1 MARCGLRLGHPAQ
14 LRSGRTF
21 DSVELKTDQRTPD
34 AGRLAI
40 VRCDFHAKSLAMLE
54 SAVGA
59 VGYVIRK
66 LNQVRESGD
75 TSQSRFEAIEIIEAV
90 ILALVAVATAW
101 SGYQA
106 AQWAGKR
113 AENYAE
119 ASRLRV
125 TAEGLATLAGQERI
139 YDSDTFN
146 SWLAAKLDGKQKAAE
161 FFERR
166 FRDEYRPAFTA
177 WSRTDPFNN
186 AQAPP
191 GPIFMPEYHNAK
203 HEQFLGLNKKAAEV
217 ADQGTKSGET
227 GDQYVRITVLLATV
241 LLITA
246 IGQRFY
252 FKTVRVVFMILACAL
267 LCLPLLQLLMLPR
280 I

>member
-1 MARCGLRLGHPAQ
+1 MINRAFGKAN
-14 LRSGRTF
+14 
-21 DSVELKTDQRTPD
+21 E
-34 AGRLAI
+34 
-40 VRCDFHAKSLAMLE
+40 
-54 SAVGA
+54 
-59 VGYVIRK
+59 
-66 LNQVRESGD
+66 VRETGD
-75 TSQSRFEAIEIIEAV
+75 RSQAPVEVIEIIEAF

-106 AQWAGKR
+106 AEWAGKR
-113 AENYAE
+113 AQDYSKAD
-119 ASRLRV
+119 RLRV

-146 SWLAAKLDGKQKAAE
+146 SWLTAKLDGKVQAAE

-166 FRDEYRPAFTA
+166 FRDEYRTAFTA
-177 WSRTDPFNN
+177 WMSTDPFNN

-191 GPIFMPEYHNAK
+191 GPIFMPDYHNAK
-203 HEQFLGLNKKAAEV
+203 HEQFLALGKQAGDV
-217 ADQGTKSGET
+217 ADQGAKSGET

-246 IGQRFY
+246 IGQRFR
-252 FKTVRVVFMILACAL
+252 FKSVRVVFMILAACCSA
-267 LCLPLLQLLMLPR
+267 CRFGNCWCCPASDGDSRVWP

>member
-1 MARCGLRLGHPAQ
+1 
-14 LRSGRTF
+14 
-21 DSVELKTDQRTPD
+21 
-34 AGRLAI
+34 
-40 VRCDFHAKSLAMLE
+40 MLE
-54 SAVGA
+54 SVGPL
-59 VGYVIRK
+59 GYVIRR

-75 TSQSRFEAIEIIEAV
+75 TSHSRLEVIEIIEAL

-113 AENYAE
+113 AEEYAR

-146 SWLAAKLDGKQKAAE
+146 VWLAARLDGKEKEAE

-177 WSRTDPFNN
+177 WLKTDPFNN
-186 AQAPP
+186 NQAPP
-191 GPIFMPEYHNAK
+191 GPIFMSDYHNAK
-203 HEQFLGLNKKAAEV
+203 HEQFLALGKQAADV
-217 ADQGTKSGET
+217 ADRGTKSGET

-246 IGQRFY
+246 IGQRFR
-252 FKTVRVVFMILACAL
+252 FKAARVAFMILAWLL
-267 LCLPLLQLLMLPR
+267 LCLPLWQLLTLPR

>member
-1 MARCGLRLGHPAQ
+1 
-14 LRSGRTF
+14 
-21 DSVELKTDQRTPD
+21 
-34 AGRLAI
+34 
-40 VRCDFHAKSLAMLE
+40 MLE
-54 SAVGA
+54 SVGPL
-59 VGYVIRK
+59 GYVIRK

-75 TSQSRFEAIEIIEAV
+75 RSQSRLEVIEIIEAA

-106 AQWAGKR
+106 AKWAGNR
-113 AENYAE
+113 AEQYAN

-125 TAEGLATLAGQERI
+125 TAEGLATMAGQERI
-139 YDSDTFN
+139 FDSDTFN
-146 SWLAAKLDGKQKAAE
+146 SWLAAKLDGKSQTAE

-166 FRDEYRPAFTA
+166 FRDEYRPAFAA
-177 WSRTDPFNN
+177 WMKTDPFNN

-203 HEQFLGLNKKAAEV
+203 HEQFLRLNKEAVEM

-227 GDQYVRITVLLATV
+227 GDNYVRITVLLATV
-241 LLITA
+241 LLITT
-246 IGQRFY
+246 IGQRFH
-252 FKTVRVVFMILACAL
+252 FKAVRVVFMVLAFLL
-267 LCLPLLQLLMLPR
+267 LCLPLARLLMLPR

>member
-1 MARCGLRLGHPAQ
+1 
-14 LRSGRTF
+14 
-21 DSVELKTDQRTPD
+21 
-34 AGRLAI
+34 
-40 VRCDFHAKSLAMLE
+40 MLE
-54 SAVGA
+54 PAVGA

-66 LNQVRESGD
+66 LNQVRENVLP
-75 TSQSRFEAIEIIEAV
+75 SQSRFEMVEIIEAV

-106 AQWAGKR
+106 ARWAGMR

-146 SWLAAKLDGKQKAAE
+146 SWLAAKLDGKAEAAG

-166 FRDEYRPAFTA
+166 FRDEYRPAFMA
-177 WSRTDPFNN
+177 WLKADPFNN

-191 GPIFMPEYHNAK
+191 GPIFMPDYHNAN
-203 HEQFLGLNKKAAEV
+203 HEQFLGLSKQAAEV
-217 ADQGTKSGET
+217 TDQGTKSGET

-246 IGQRFY
+246 IGQRFRI
-252 FKTVRVVFMILACAL
+252 KAARVVFMILACL
-267 LCLPLLQLLMLPR
+267 LLSLPLWQLLVLPR

>member
-1 MARCGLRLGHPAQ
+1 
-14 LRSGRTF
+14 
-21 DSVELKTDQRTPD
+21 
-34 AGRLAI
+34 
-40 VRCDFHAKSLAMLE
+40 MLE

-66 LNQVRESGD
+66 LKQVCGNVLP
-75 TSQSRFEAIEIIEAV
+75 SQSRLETIEIIEAV

-106 AQWAGKR
+106 AKWAGNR
-113 AENYAE
+113 AEQYAT

-125 TAEGLATLAGQERI
+125 TAEALATLAGQERI

-146 SWLAAKLDGKQKAAE
+146 SWLAAKLDGKSQTAQ

-166 FRDEYRPAFTA
+166 FRDEY
-177 WSRTDPFNN
+177 
-186 AQAPP
+186 
-191 GPIFMPEYHNAK
+191 H
-203 HEQFLGLNKKAAEV
+203 
-217 ADQGTKSGET
+217 
-227 GDQYVRITVLLATV
+227 YVRITVLLATV

-246 IGQRFY
+246 IGQRFH
-252 FKTVRVVFMILACAL
+252 FKAVRIVFMILACLL
-267 LCLPLLQLLMLPR
+267 LCLPLLRLLMLPR

>member
-1 MARCGLRLGHPAQ
+1 MLQ
-14 LRSGRTF
+14 
-21 DSVELKTDQRTPD
+21 SVGPE
-34 AGRLAI
+34 
-40 VRCDFHAKSLAMLE
+40 
-54 SAVGA
+54 
-59 VGYVIRK
+59 GYVIRN
-66 LNQVRESGD
+66 LNRVREAGD
-75 TSQSRFEAIEIIEAV
+75 TSQSRLEVIEILEAF

-106 AQWAGKR
+106 AEWAGRR
-113 AENYAE
+113 AEDYAK

-125 TAEGLATLAGQERI
+125 NAEGLATLAGQERI
-139 YDSDTFN
+139 YDSDTFD
-146 SWLAAKLDGKQKAAE
+146 SWLAAKLDNKAEAAD
-161 FFERR
+161 FFQRR
-166 FRDEYRPAFTA
+166 FRDEYRPAFAA
-177 WSRTDPFNN
+177 WMKTGPFNN

-203 HEQFLGLNKKAAEV
+203 HEQFLALTKEAGAI

-246 IGQRFY
+246 IGQRFR
-252 FKTVRVVFMILACAL
+252 FKSVRILFMILALLL
-267 LCLPLLQLLMLPR
+267 LCLPLWQLLMLPR

>member
-1 MARCGLRLGHPAQ
+1 
-14 LRSGRTF
+14 
-21 DSVELKTDQRTPD
+21 
-34 AGRLAI
+34 
-40 VRCDFHAKSLAMLE
+40 MLE

-66 LNQVRESGD
+66 LNQVRESD
-75 TSQSRFEAIEIIEAV
+75 HIAQSGFEAVEIIEAL
-90 ILALVAVATAW
+90 ILALIAVATAW

-113 AENYAE
+113 AEQYAE

-146 SWLAAKLDGKQKAAE
+146 SWLAAKLDGKEKAAE

-166 FRDEYRPAFTA
+166 FRDEYRPAFAA
-177 WSRTDPFNN
+177 WLGTDPFNKP
-186 AQAPP
+186 QGPP
-191 GPIFMPEYHNAK
+191 GPIFMAEYHNAK
-203 HEQFLGLNKKAAEV
+203 HEQFLGLNKEAASMAER
-217 ADQGTKSGET
+217 GTKSGET

-246 IGQRFY
+246 IGQRFH
-252 FKTVRVVFMILACAL
+252 FKTVRVVFMILACLL
-267 LCLPLLQLLMLPR
+267 LCLPLWQLLLLPR

>member
-1 MARCGLRLGHPAQ
+1 
-14 LRSGRTF
+14 
-21 DSVELKTDQRTPD
+21 
-34 AGRLAI
+34 
-40 VRCDFHAKSLAMLE
+40 MLE
-54 SAVGA
+54 SVGA

-66 LNQVRESGD
+66 LNQVRENVSS
-75 TSQSRFEAIEIIEAV
+75 SQSRFEAIEIIEAV

-106 AQWAGKR
+106 AKWAGNR
-113 AENYAE
+113 AEQYAE

-125 TAEGLATLAGQERI
+125 GAEGLATLAGQERI

-146 SWLAAKLDGKQKAAE
+146 SWLGAKLDGKEKEAE
-161 FFERR
+161 FLERR
-166 FRDEYRPAFTA
+166 FRDEYRRAFTA
-177 WSRTDPFNN
+177 WMKTDPFNN

-191 GPIFMPEYHNAK
+191 GPIFMAEYHDAK
-203 HEQFLGLNKKAAEV
+203 HEQFLDLTKQAAEM
-217 ADQGTKSGET
+217 ADRGTKSGET

-246 IGQRFY
+246 IGQRFR
-252 FKTVRVVFMILACAL
+252 FRSVRVAFMILAWLL
-267 LCLPLLQLLMLPR
+267 LCLPLWQLLSLPR

>member
-1 MARCGLRLGHPAQ
+1 
-14 LRSGRTF
+14 
-21 DSVELKTDQRTPD
+21 
-34 AGRLAI
+34 
-40 VRCDFHAKSLAMLE
+40 MLE

-66 LNQVRESGD
+66 LNQVRENVSS
-75 TSQSRFEAIEIIEAV
+75 SQSRFEAIESIEAR

-113 AENYAE
+113 AQQYAE

-139 YDSDTFN
+139 YESDTFN
-146 SWLAAKLDGKQKAAE
+146 SWVAAKLDGKEKAAE

-166 FRDEYRPAFTA
+166 FSDEYRPAFTA
-177 WSRTDPFNN
+177 WLRTDPFNN

-191 GPIFMPEYHNAK
+191 GPMFMPDYHNAN
-203 HEQFLGLNKKAAEV
+203 HEQFLGLNKQAAEM

-227 GDQYVRITVLLATV
+227 GDQYVRITVLLATGLV
-241 LLITA
+241 ITA
-246 IGQRFY
+246 SRERLHFR
-252 FKTVRVVFMILACAL
+252 TLRV
-267 LCLPLLQLLMLPR
+267 
-280 I
+280 

>member
-1 MARCGLRLGHPAQ
+1 
-14 LRSGRTF
+14 
-21 DSVELKTDQRTPD
+21 
-34 AGRLAI
+34 
-40 VRCDFHAKSLAMLE
+40 MLE
-54 SAVGA
+54 SVGPL
-59 VGYVIRK
+59 GYVIRK

-75 TSQSRFEAIEIIEAV
+75 KSQSRVEVIEIIEAF

-106 AQWAGKR
+106 AEWAGKR
-113 AENYAE
+113 AENYAQ

-146 SWLAAKLDGKQKAAE
+146 SWLDAKLDGKKEAAE

-177 WSRTDPFNN
+177 WISADPFNN

-203 HEQFLGLNKKAAEV
+203 HEQFLGLNKQAANV
-217 ADQGTKSGET
+217 ADEGVKSGET
-227 GDQYVRITVLLATV
+227 GDKYVRITVLLATV

-246 IGQRFY
+246 IGQRFR
-252 FKTVRVVFMILACAL
+252 FKSVRVAFMILAFVL
-267 LCLPLLQLLMLPR
+267 LCLPLWQLLVLPR

>member
-1 MARCGLRLGHPAQ
+1 
-14 LRSGRTF
+14 
-21 DSVELKTDQRTPD
+21 
-34 AGRLAI
+34 
-40 VRCDFHAKSLAMLE
+40 MLE
-54 SAVGA
+54 SVGPL
-59 VGYVIRK
+59 GYVIRK
-66 LNQVRESGD
+66 LTQVRENVSS
-75 TSQSRFEAIEIIEAV
+75 SQSRFEAIEIIEAL

-106 AQWAGKR
+106 ARWAGIR

-125 TAEGLATLAGQERI
+125 SAEGFATLAGQERI

-146 SWLAAKLDGKQKAAE
+146 SWLAAKLDDKAQAAE

-166 FRDEYRPAFTA
+166 FRSEYRPAFTA
-177 WSRTDPFNN
+177 WLGTDPFNN

-191 GPIFMPEYHNAK
+191 GPIFMPQYHNAK
-203 HEQFLGLNKKAAEV
+203 HEQFLGLNKRAEEV

-246 IGQRFY
+246 IGQRFH
-252 FKTVRVVFMILACAL
+252 FKTVRVVFMILAFLL
-267 LCLPLLQLLMLPR
+267 LCLPLWQLLTLPR

>member
-1 MARCGLRLGHPAQ
+1 
-14 LRSGRTF
+14 
-21 DSVELKTDQRTPD
+21 
-34 AGRLAI
+34 
-40 VRCDFHAKSLAMLE
+40 MLE
-54 SAVGA
+54 SVGA

-66 LNQVRESGD
+66 LNQVRENVSS
-75 TSQSRFEAIEIIEAV
+75 SQSRFETIEIIEAV

-106 AQWAGKR
+106 ARWAGMR
-113 AENYAE
+113 AENYAQ
-119 ASRLRV
+119 ANRLRV

-146 SWLAAKLDGKQKAAE
+146 SWLAAKVDGKAQAAE

-166 FRDEYRPAFTA
+166 FRNEYRPAFTA
-177 WSRTDPFNN
+177 WLRTDPFNN

-203 HEQFLGLNKKAAEV
+203 HDQFLGLNKQAAEV

-246 IGQRFY
+246 IGQRFH
-252 FKTVRVVFMILACAL
+252 FRAVRVVFMILAFLL
-267 LCLPLLQLLMLPR
+267 LCLPLWQLLTLPR

>member
-1 MARCGLRLGHPAQ
+1 
-14 LRSGRTF
+14 
-21 DSVELKTDQRTPD
+21 
-34 AGRLAI
+34 
-40 VRCDFHAKSLAMLE
+40 MLE
-54 SAVGA
+54 SVGPL
-59 VGYVIRK
+59 GYVIRK
-66 LNQVRESGD
+66 LNHVLAMGD
-75 TSQSRFEAIEIIEAV
+75 TSRFEVIEIIEAL

-113 AENYAE
+113 AELYAN
-119 ASRLRV
+119 ANRLRV

-139 YDSDTFN
+139 YDSDTFG
-146 SWLAAKLDGKQKAAE
+146 SWLAARLDGKAEAAE

-166 FRDEYRPAFTA
+166 FRDEYRPAFAA
-177 WSRTDPFNN
+177 WIKTDPFSN

-203 HEQFLGLNKKAAEV
+203 HEQFLGLTKQAGDVTDE
-217 ADQGTKSGET
+217 GTKAGET

-246 IGQRFY
+246 IGQRFR
-252 FKTVRVVFMILACAL
+252 FKSVRVVFMILAWLL
-267 LCLPLLQLLMLPR
+267 LCLPFWQLLTLPR

>member
-1 MARCGLRLGHPAQ
+1 
-14 LRSGRTF
+14 
-21 DSVELKTDQRTPD
+21 
-34 AGRLAI
+34 
-40 VRCDFHAKSLAMLE
+40 MLE
-54 SAVGA
+54 SVGPP
-59 VGYVIRK
+59 GYVIRK
-66 LNQVRESGD
+66 LNQMRENGH
-75 TSQSRFEAIEIIEAV
+75 TSERRLEAIEIIEAM

-106 AQWAGKR
+106 ASWAGRR
-113 AENYAE
+113 AQQYAN
-119 ASRLRV
+119 ANRLRV
-125 TAEGLATLAGQERI
+125 SAEGLATLAGEERI

-146 SWLAAKLDGKQKAAE
+146 SWLTAKLGGEEKEAE

-177 WSRTDPFNN
+177 WLSTDPFNN
-186 AQAPP
+186 VQAPP
-191 GPIFMPEYHNAK
+191 GPIFMPDYHNAK
-203 HEQFLGLNKKAAEV
+203 HERFLALNKQASEV

-246 IGQRFY
+246 IGQRFH
-252 FKTVRVVFMILACAL
+252 FKAARVAFMIFAWLL
-267 LCLPLLQLLMLPR
+267 LCLPLWQLLTLPR

>member
-1 MARCGLRLGHPAQ
+1 
-14 LRSGRTF
+14 
-21 DSVELKTDQRTPD
+21 
-34 AGRLAI
+34 
-40 VRCDFHAKSLAMLE
+40 MLE
-54 SAVGA
+54 SVGP

-66 LNQVRESGD
+66 LNQVREAGD
-75 TSQSRFEAIEIIEAV
+75 TSQSRWELIEIIEAM

-113 AENYAE
+113 AEQYAK

-125 TAEGLATLAGQERI
+125 TEGLATLAGQERI

-146 SWLAAKLDGKQKAAE
+146 SWLAAKLDGKEKAAE
-161 FFERR
+161 IFERR

-177 WSRTDPFNN
+177 WLKTDPFNN

-191 GPIFMPEYHNAK
+191 GPIFMPDYHNAK
-203 HEQFLGLNKKAAEV
+203 HEQFLGLNKEAAQMAE
-217 ADQGTKSGET
+217 QGTKSGET

-241 LLITA
+241 LLITT
-246 IGQRFY
+246 I
-252 FKTVRVVFMILACAL
+252 
-267 LCLPLLQLLMLPR
+267 
-280 I
+280 

>member
-1 MARCGLRLGHPAQ
+1 
-14 LRSGRTF
+14 
-21 DSVELKTDQRTPD
+21 
-34 AGRLAI
+34 
-40 VRCDFHAKSLAMLE
+40 MLE
-54 SAVGA
+54 SVGP

-66 LNQVRESGD
+66 LNQVRENGH
-75 TSQSRFEAIEIIEAV
+75 TSERRFEAIEIIEAI

-113 AENYAE
+113 AEQYAE
-119 ASRLRV
+119 ASRLRI
-125 TAEGLATLAGQERI
+125 TAEGLTTLAGQERI

-146 SWLAAKLDGKQKAAE
+146 SWLAAKLDGKVQAAE

-166 FRDEYRPAFTA
+166 FRDEYRPAFAA
-177 WSRTDPFNN
+177 WMKTDPFSN

-203 HEQFLGLNKKAAEV
+203 HEQFLRLTKQAAEM
-217 ADQGTKSGET
+217 ADEGTKSGET

-246 IGQRFY
+246 IGQRFR
-252 FKTVRVVFMILACAL
+252 FKTVRILFMILAWLL
-267 LCLPLLQLLMLPR
+267 LCLPFWQLLTLPR

>member
-1 MARCGLRLGHPAQ
+1 
-14 LRSGRTF
+14 
-21 DSVELKTDQRTPD
+21 
-34 AGRLAI
+34 
-40 VRCDFHAKSLAMLE
+40 MLE

-66 LNQVRESGD
+66 LNQVRENGH
-75 TSQSRFEAIEIIEAV
+75 TPQSRFEAIEIIEAV

-106 AQWAGKR
+106 AKWAGQR
-113 AENYAE
+113 AEQYAN
-119 ASRLRV
+119 ATRLRV
-125 TAEGLATLAGQERI
+125 NAEGLATLAGQERI

-146 SWLAAKLDGKQKAAE
+146 SWLVTKLDGKEKAAE

-166 FRDEYRPAFTA
+166 FRDEYRPAFMA
-177 WSRTDPFNN
+177 WLKTGPFNN
-186 AQAPP
+186 TQAPP

-203 HEQFLGLNKKAAEV
+203 HEQFLSLNKQAAEV
-217 ADQGTKSGET
+217 ADQGTKSGEN
-227 GDQYVRITVLLATV
+227 GDEYVRITVLLATV

-246 IGQRFY
+246 IGQRFH
-252 FKTVRVVFMILACAL
+252 FKTVRLVFMVLACL
-267 LCLPLLQLLMLPR
+267 LFCLPLLQLLMLPR

>member
-1 MARCGLRLGHPAQ
+1 MNEDWSLLRLMVSRVIG
-14 LRSGRTF
+14 
-21 DSVELKTDQRTPD
+21 KTKE
-34 AGRLAI
+34 A
-40 VRCDFHAKSLAMLE
+40 
-54 SAVGA
+54 
-59 VGYVIRK
+59 
-66 LNQVRESGD
+66 RETSD
-75 TSQSRFEAIEIIEAV
+75 TSQSRFETIEIIEAV

-106 AQWAGKR
+106 ARWAGIR

-146 SWLAAKLDGKQKAAE
+146 SWLAAKLDGKAQAAE

-203 HEQFLGLNKKAAEV
+203 HEQFLGLNKKAADV
-217 ADQGTKSGET
+217 ADQGTKSGAT

-246 IGQRFY
+246 IGQRFH
-252 FKTVRVVFMILACAL
+252 FKAVRVVFMILACLL